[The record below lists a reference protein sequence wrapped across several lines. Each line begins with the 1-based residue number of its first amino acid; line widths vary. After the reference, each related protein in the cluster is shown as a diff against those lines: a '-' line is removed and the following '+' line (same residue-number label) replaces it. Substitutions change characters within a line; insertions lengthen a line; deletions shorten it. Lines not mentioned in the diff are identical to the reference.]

1 MFIFFFTTYI
11 QVGVNAGHC
20 RIYYSLCIS
29 LTDHTNDMMD
39 VRTCDGDYGVVGFR
53 LDSADRDQ
61 GNKIIIIIIT
71 LLLLMMMTMMMIII
85 IIIIIIIVIIII
97 IKVIIIIMIIMT

>member
-1 MFIFFFTTYI
+1 
-11 QVGVNAGHC
+11 
-20 RIYYSLCIS
+20 
-29 LTDHTNDMMD
+29 MMD

-71 LLLLMMMTMMMIII
+71 LLLLMMMMTMMM
-85 IIIIIIIVIIII
+85 V
-97 IKVIIIIMIIMT
+97 IIMIIIMMT